1 MPSPGL
7 DALPVTTEQRQMLE
21 RYGFDAE
28 AFASLRTQ
36 LAAGR
41 FPASRNEVSATLS
54 PPEPTD
60 VLPWP
65 EEGSQQAAEVRKLG
79 HEAIARGEV
88 AVAILNGGMATRFGG
103 VVKGVVEVTQG
114 QSFLALK
121 LRDVCRQ
128 PGRVPV
134 FLLNSFAT
142 EKDTAAHLKA
152 SATHGLDPAQIVA
165 LTQSISLRLRPNGE
179 LFVDAAG
186 APSFFAPGHGDLLAA
201 VANSP
206 AFADFVHRGGK
217 YLVISNVDNLA
228 ATISPIVVGSHI
240 RAGRAMTVEVA
251 PKALKDSG
259 GAPVRVDGKLQV
271 LEGFR
276 FPADFD
282 QSVLPVFNTNTFV
295 LDCAV
300 VRNDYPL
307 TWFRADKKVGDAPV
321 VQFERLVGELTA
333 FVEASYLEVPRT
345 GPACRFLP
353 VKAPQDLEAIVPWVK
368 SALLGS
374 G

>member
-1 MPSPGL
+1 
-7 DALPVTTEQRQMLE
+7 MLS

-28 AFASLRTQ
+28 AFVYLQ
-36 LAAGR
+36 QELAAGR
-41 FPASRNEVSATLS
+41 FAASRNACHATIA
-54 PPEPTD
+54 PPLPQDLT
-60 VLPWP
+60 PWP
-65 EEGSQQAAEVRKLG
+65 EHGQGTANAQVRRLG

-121 LRDVCRQ
+121 LRDVSRQ

-142 EKDTAAHLKA
+142 EGDTAAHLRA
-152 SATHGLDPAQIVA
+152 HATLGLDPAQVVH
-165 LTQSISLRLRPNGE
+165 LTQTISLRLRPNGE
-179 LFVDAAG
+179 LYFDAQG
-186 APSFFAPGHGDLLAA
+186 EPSYCAPGHGDLLAA
-201 VANSP
+201 VANAP
-206 AFADFVHRGGK
+206 AFADFVHGGGK

-228 ATISPIVVGSHI
+228 ATISPAVIGSHI
-240 RAGRAMTVEVA
+240 RGGRAMTVEVA
-251 PKALKDSG
+251 PKAPQDSG

-276 FPADFD
+276 FPASFD
-282 QSVLPVFNTNTFV
+282 QSALPVFNTNTFV
-295 LDCAV
+295 LDCSV

-307 TWFRADKKVGDAPV
+307 TWFRADKKVGEAPV

-333 FVEASYLEVPRT
+333 FVAATYLEVPRA
-345 GPACRFLP
+345 GPECRFLP

-368 SALLGS
+368 AALLGS